1 MKSASEKDCHNSHRS
16 TAWPQGAG
24 RGHRGPDGPW
34 PSHGNSMELP
44 GRNPVLASEV
54 PCPAGTGP
62 LGLPL
67 RCVCAD
73 WLVCPR
79 VALCLLAGGPEL
91 GQGSFLA
98 LGLRPGSRVKKAS
111 GRAGSRGRP
120 PWAWGDVPP
129 LSCLQLCR
137 PEAQA
142 QGRPKPGMQSREGRS
157 QGLLQGGT
165 NLASIKA
172 SFRAAKPFPYVGL
185 GGSARQGEGRQA
197 GAKWWHRPH
206 KPVACLGTVLERVP
220 DPAERGRRD
229 RASLALGG

>member
-1 MKSASEKDCHNSHRS
+1 
-16 TAWPQGAG
+16 
-24 RGHRGPDGPW
+24 
-34 PSHGNSMELP
+34 MELP

-79 VALCLLAGGPEL
+79 VALRLLAGGPEL

-111 GRAGSRGRP
+111 GGAGSGGRP

-137 PEAQA
+137 PEAQ
-142 QGRPKPGMQSREGRS
+142 G
-157 QGLLQGGT
+157 
-165 NLASIKA
+165 
-172 SFRAAKPFPYVGL
+172 V
-185 GGSARQGEGRQA
+185 A
-197 GAKWWHRPH
+197 GA
-206 KPVACLGTVLERVP
+206 GQ
-220 DPAERGRRD
+220 AEAWNAEQRRQVTGAAAGRH
-229 RASLALGG
+229 